1 MARPDDMQPARSS
14 ATRFTYEDYLNFP
27 QDGRRHELIDGEH
40 VVTPSPVRRHQ
51 ELVVRLTAAMEVYL
65 RGRPIGHVFV
75 APFDVI
81 LSDLDVVEPDL
92 LYISNERSEILRDW
106 VHGAPDLVV
115 EILSPGTRKVDEI
128 TKRRLYDRVGVKEY
142 WIVDPELDAVKIFH
156 RAEDGTFPRIAE
168 LTREAQGLLTTPL
181 LPAFS
186 LSLDELFR

>member
-1 MARPDDMQPARSS
+1 MQPARSS

>member
-1 MARPDDMQPARSS
+1 MQPARSS

-40 VVTPSPVRRHQ
+40 YVTPSPVQRHQ
-51 ELVVRLTAAMEVYL
+51 RVSVRLTVAIATYL
-65 RGRPIGHVFV
+65 QLHPLGHIFN

-92 LYISNERSEILRDW
+92 LYISNERAEILREW

-142 WIVDPELDAVKIFH
+142 WIVDPELDAVKVYR
-156 RAEDGTFPRIAE
+156 RADEGSFPRVAE
-168 LTREAQGLLTTPL
+168 LTREAHDMITTPL
-181 LPAFS
+181 LPEFS
-186 LSLDELFR
+186 LGLDELFR